1 MNTPVDPADQALAQL
16 RGDFRGHRI
25 WRATRH
31 DGRLGDWVATLHDP
45 REGVEPTVI
54 RNSAEELREALTV
67 ERDRATSRRAASTQ
81 TPSRWADW

>member
-1 MNTPVDPADQALAQL
+1 MNAAVDPADQALAQL

-45 REGVEPTVI
+45 KAGVEATVI
-54 RNSAEELREALTV
+54 RNSADELREALTV
-67 ERDRATSRRAASTQ
+67 ERERATGRRTASAH
-81 TPSRWADW
+81 TPERCVDW